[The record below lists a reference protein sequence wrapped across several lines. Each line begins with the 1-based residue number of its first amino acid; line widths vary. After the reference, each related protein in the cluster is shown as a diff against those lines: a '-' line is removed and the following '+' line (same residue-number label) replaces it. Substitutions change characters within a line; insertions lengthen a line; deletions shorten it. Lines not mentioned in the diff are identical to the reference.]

1 MSLPSAKADGFTLI
15 ELLVVM
21 TLMVMVM
28 TLLPP
33 LFRPLMEHHSLYAES
48 QRLVLLMRQARNE
61 AMMSQQT
68 QRIGLTA
75 TPPQISYNN
84 QSMQLAAST
93 KLKALVSGQSDK
105 NQQGSIV
112 FYADGSSS
120 GGQLLLTDNH
130 YAFAIDVNWVTGQIQ
145 LSKQLPL

>member
-1 MSLPSAKADGFTLI
+1 MSRSAIAKGFTLI

-21 TLMVMVM
+21 TLMVMLM

-33 LFRPLMEHHSLYAES
+33 LFRPVMEHHSLYAES

-61 AMMSQQT
+61 AMLSQQT
-68 QRIGLTA
+68 QYVELNVTNQ
-75 TPPQISYNN
+75 QIAHNN
-84 QSMQLAAST
+84 QRMQLATST
-93 KLKALVSGQSDK
+93 KLDAYVADRTNAK
-105 NQQGSIV
+105 NQGSIV

-120 GGQLLLTDNH
+120 GGRLLLADNH

-145 LSKQLPL
+145 LSKQLPM